1 MLPHEIKISIGFL
14 GYSRRYIPRF
24 KKVASLASTLSD
36 IDASWQGLGCKCY
49 YEQNGEQK
57 KLQLSALQQTLLCLF
72 KLKIPSKH

>member
-36 IDASWQGLGCKCY
+36 IDASWQGLGCKCH

-57 KLQLSALQQTLLCLF
+57 KITIVCITANTLMFVQT
-72 KLKIPSKH
+72 